1 VPADRPTMND
11 PNSLDPA
18 ERRTLITLAC
28 GAFASQ
34 ASVRLCDPMLPQ
46 FAAEFGRPLS
56 EAAYTVTSFTI
67 AYGLLQLLHGPMGDR
82 YGKIAVVRIAS
93 LAAAAASLACAFALS
108 LGQLVALRFVAGAAC
123 AALIPL
129 ALAWIGDS
137 VPYAARQRVL
147 ARFLTGS
154 TTGLIFGQVAGGV
167 LADTIGWR
175 LSFMLPA
182 AVFSG
187 VGAVLMIDARRR
199 GVGDSANA
207 QVARHPVGGT
217 VRSAGSSSEPAAPA
231 RGPASFLT
239 PFVKV
244 LSIRWVRVIT
254 LSVLVEGLL
263 VFGAFAFVPSW
274 LHTEFG
280 LPLWQCGMAAA
291 GFGLGGLVYALG
303 SHWLIPRLGE
313 AGLIRGGAALF
324 ALGMLSLGGTWWPA
338 QSLLCAVA
346 GMGFFML
353 HNTLQTQ
360 ATQMAPEARG
370 TAIAA
375 FAFCLF
381 AGQSAGVALGGT
393 LAAAIGYTPVLKG
406 AALLLLVLAAGL
418 SAAISRRQRVLRQ
431 QPPGRASR

>member
-1 VPADRPTMND
+1 
-11 PNSLDPA
+11 
-18 ERRTLITLAC
+18 
-28 GAFASQ
+28 
-34 ASVRLCDPMLPQ
+34 
-46 FAAEFGRPLS
+46 
-56 EAAYTVTSFTI
+56 
-67 AYGLLQLLHGPMGDR
+67 
-82 YGKIAVVRIAS
+82 
-93 LAAAAASLACAFALS
+93 
-108 LGQLVALRFVAGAAC
+108 
-123 AALIPL
+123 
-129 ALAWIGDS
+129 
-137 VPYAARQRVL
+137 
-147 ARFLTGS
+147 
-154 TTGLIFGQVAGGV
+154 
-167 LADTIGWR
+167 
-175 LSFMLPA
+175 
-182 AVFSG
+182 
-187 VGAVLMIDARRR
+187 
-199 GVGDSANA
+199 
-207 QVARHPVGGT
+207 
-217 VRSAGSSSEPAAPA
+217 
-231 RGPASFLT
+231 
-239 PFVKV
+239 
-244 LSIRWVRVIT
+244 VIT

-418 SAAISRRQRVLRQ
+418 SAAISRRQRVLLQ

>member
-1 VPADRPTMND
+1 MTDPTR
-11 PNSLDPA
+11 LDPA
-18 ERRTLITLAC
+18 QRRTLITLAC

-34 ASVRLCDPMLPQ
+34 ASVRMCDPMLPQ

-56 EAAYTVTSFTI
+56 EAAYAVTSFSI

-93 LAAAAASLACAFALS
+93 FAAAAASLACAFALG

-129 ALAWIGDS
+129 SLAWIGDS

-147 ARFLTGS
+147 ARFMTGS
-154 TTGLIFGQVAGGV
+154 TMGIVFGQVAGGV

-175 LSFMLPA
+175 LSFVLPA
-182 AVFSG
+182 AVFSA
-187 VGAVLMIDARRR
+187 VGAVFVIDARRR
-199 GVGDSANA
+199 RARDSSTQGPTQTASA
-207 QVARHPVGGT
+207 PAEGARPPT
-217 VRSAGSSSEPAAPA
+217 PADEPAA
-231 RGPASFLT
+231 RRTGPGAFLA
-239 PFVKV
+239 PFATV

-254 LSVLVEGLL
+254 LSVFAEGLL

-274 LHTEFG
+274 LHTAFG
-280 LPLWQCGMAAA
+280 LPLWQCGLAAA

-313 AGLIRGGAALF
+313 TGLMRGGAALF
-324 ALGMLSLGGTWWPA
+324 AVGMLSLGGTWWPA
-338 QSLLCAVA
+338 QALCCAVA

-375 FAFCLF
+375 FAFSLF
-381 AGQSAGVALGGT
+381 AGQSAGVALGGA
-393 LAAAIGYTPVLKG
+393 LSAAIGYAAVLKG
-406 AALLLLVLAAGL
+406 AGLLLLVLATGL
-418 SAAISRRQRVLRQ
+418 SAAVSRRQRAR
-431 QPPGRASR
+431 